1 MSYHKLILISVSVVI
16 REGHM
21 NASGS
26 GVSSIMF
33 YSCILILTAI
43 KTVHRISF
51 FGIEESISP
60 V

>member
-26 GVSSIMF
+26 GVSSMF